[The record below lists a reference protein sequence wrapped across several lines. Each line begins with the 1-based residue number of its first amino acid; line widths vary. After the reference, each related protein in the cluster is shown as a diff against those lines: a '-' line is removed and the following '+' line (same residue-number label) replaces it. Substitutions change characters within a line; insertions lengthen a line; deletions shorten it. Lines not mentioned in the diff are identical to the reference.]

1 MTTHQITTNLGDS
14 PTRSISLVV
23 DVDADKTPFTPTL
36 DWLLLLTAKHA
47 LTDVDTAAVFQLRS
61 GAGITATGTAAVCT
75 LIPTATLTAQAGN
88 LYYDIRATHQ
98 ITGETHIVA
107 RGRWQLTRP
116 ATRLAIPSM
125 PIFTSLPTS
134 GPDLSLMTGMGA
146 GIKAAMS
153 QAVGT
158 VGSVQIYGSPMAPIS
173 ILLPDVTGTVPDLN
187 ALGVSGGRLVLG
199 DSVTENGTAVVPWR
213 VSGMRQVSLAGQPLS
228 GAFIKVFSIPLT
240 AAQMAQG
247 QGYQI
252 MGYVTVEAA
261 NWWLNGYTNLRM
273 GWSFLAGSTALDPSG
288 GGQGPGKWRA
298 RDTPPPVNFNADSAA
313 GRLQKTRCDIASVML
328 WPGLGSTAYM
338 GAYPGYPLG
347 EASLQAGDSY
357 PMITYG
363 NGGGTTGGTVASNVS
378 QESVAHAP
386 LNAANALCWMCGIN
400 ATGPGNYAGNA
411 KLNFHWELE
420 IHPIL

>member
-1 MTTHQITTNLGDS
+1 MTTHQITTVLGDS

-75 LIPTATLTAQAGN
+75 LSPTATLTAQAGN

-125 PIFTSLPTS
+125 PIYTSLPTS

-153 QAVGT
+153 QDVGT
-158 VGSVQIYGSPMAPIS
+158 VGSVQIYGSPMAPVS
-173 ILLPDVTGTVPDLN
+173 ITLPDVTGTVPSLN

-199 DSVTENGTAVVPWR
+199 DDTTENGVSVVPWR
-213 VSGMRQVSLAGQPLS
+213 VSGISQVSLAGQPIS
-228 GAFIKVFSIPLT
+228 GAFTKVFSIPLT

-247 QGYQI
+247 MGYRV
-252 MGYVTVEAA
+252 MGYVTVEGA
-261 NWWLNGYTNLRM
+261 NYSLNNYTNLRM
-273 GWSFLAGSTALDPSG
+273 GWSFLAGSTVIPPPGAISG
-288 GGQGPGKWRA
+288 GNGYWRA
-298 RDTPPPVNFNADSAA
+298 RNTPPPANFNADSAA
-313 GRLQKTRCDIASVML
+313 GMLQKTRYDVASVMV
-328 WPGLGSTAYM
+328 WLGSSSTATI
-338 GAYPGYPLG
+338 GFVPGYPVGAVNQQLG
-347 EASLQAGDSY
+347 DTY

-363 NGGGTTGGTVASNVS
+363 DGGGTTRGTVTLGACP
-378 QESVAHAP
+378 QAA
-386 LNAANALCWMCGIN
+386 LNSPNELCWMFAIN
-400 ATGPGNYAGNA
+400 ATGAGNYSTNA
-411 KLNFHWELE
+411 KLNFNWDLE